1 MCIADRVPSVAAP
14 HTAVPAHGM
23 RNEIAAREA
32 ALSRTNDMGGFDSE
46 HGVGAD
52 AQRAEQQRLSRW
64 HSLGVSQSRRTTV
77 ADKSARRNAGKAAT
91 RDNTA
96 ASVGQV
102 AEYIGSSLADLMN
115 RKDALAR
122 QLADVNGQI
131 AAARKR
137 VTAKVTQALP
147 QLERLRGGGGTAAAG
162 KKKSIKAGA
171 KKGNGKRKRPL
182 PPDDPMVAATERARA
197 AEAKGRAANRARTSQ
212 RSGNR

>member
-1 MCIADRVPSVAAP
+1 M
-14 HTAVPAHGM
+14 
-23 RNEIAAREA
+23 
-32 ALSRTNDMGGFDSE
+32 
-46 HGVGAD
+46 
-52 AQRAEQQRLSRW
+52 
-64 HSLGVSQSRRTTV
+64 
-77 ADKSARRNAGKAAT
+77 ADKSSGRKAGKAT
-91 RDNTA
+91 PENTA

-137 VTAKVTQALP
+137 VTATVTQVLP
-147 QLERLRGGGGTAAAG
+147 ELERLRGGRSGGTAAAG
-162 KKKSIKAGA
+162 KKPSVKAGA

-197 AEAKGRAANRARTSQ
+197 AEAKGRAASRTRTSQ

>member
-1 MCIADRVPSVAAP
+1 M
-14 HTAVPAHGM
+14 
-23 RNEIAAREA
+23 
-32 ALSRTNDMGGFDSE
+32 
-46 HGVGAD
+46 
-52 AQRAEQQRLSRW
+52 
-64 HSLGVSQSRRTTV
+64 
-77 ADKSARRNAGKAAT
+77 ADKSAGRKAGKTAPAAT
-91 RDNTA
+91 PQNTA

-137 VTAKVTQALP
+137 VTATVTEALP
-147 QLERLRGGGGTAAAG
+147 TLERLRGGGSGGTAAAG
-162 KKKSIKAGA
+162 KTPPVTAGT

-197 AEAKGRAANRARTSQ
+197 AEAKGRAANRVRTSQ